1 MFQNPKTTK
10 QPTFSNSNKGPEDSP
25 EVKRAKV

>member
-10 QPTFSNSNKGPEDSP
+10 QPTFSNNNKSPEDSA
-25 EVKRAKV
+25 EVKRLKV